1 LVDATIGQSR
11 QCQTSTHDH
20 KHTRSPSRDEAAYF
34 LFYLFRGDVHARRAK
49 PRAHEQCRR
58 TQAHAGTFAHT
69 VERAASPAFAR
80 CASTPT
86 RDSPSF
92 GRARHEGR
100 CKYTA
105 ALTAVQLVYAGEECI
120 ITEKGGTGAG
130 AYSSFSSTDADA
142 GWRRG
147 FDLHAPISDLHWQ
160 H

>member
-1 LVDATIGQSR
+1 MHEAMFVFMAGKASR
-11 QCQTSTHDH
+11 TRAVST
-20 KHTRSPSRDEAAYF
+20 
-34 LFYLFRGDVHARRAK
+34 
-49 PRAHEQCRR
+49 
-58 TQAHAGTFAHT
+58 HAGTHGHVRT
-69 VERAASPAFAR
+69 YSRACR
-80 CASTPT
+80 LT
-86 RDSPSF
+86 RIRSMRFNANSRFPLF
-92 GRARHEGR
+92 CRARHEGR